1 MYLYILVLF
10 KTIKEK
16 VSRIFL
22 DKISYSDHVMVI
34 IKDKL
39 KIKIVENNNEV
50 RSICEYFLF
59 YYYIKMFIF

>member
-1 MYLYILVLF
+1 
-10 KTIKEK
+10 
-16 VSRIFL
+16 
-22 DKISYSDHVMVI
+22 MVI